1 MGSGKRSRK
10 PRAVKPPTTATA
22 WSKAVSI
29 VMMVIIMG
37 PAGGFM
43 GGMVGAAVS
52 FDLRALQLGAGD
64 LFTDVIVAAGVGI
77 GVAVAAGLAT
87 APFDRG
93 SIVPFATI
101 GGLVGAVGYFLYSV
115 SVNAWTMS
123 PWGARIGGSIGA
135 LLGIPAGLAVSRE
148 EYVSPS
154 LRAAAMRATRAPGQ
168 RIDDVDWWRADL
180 RSGDTAADTDAE
192 DAD

>member
-1 MGSGKRSRK
+1 MGRRKRSRK
-10 PRAVKPPTTATA
+10 PHALKPRSPATA
-22 WSKAVSI
+22 SSKAASI
-29 VMMVIIMG
+29 VMMVIIMW
-37 PAGGFM
+37 PAGSFM

-64 LFTDVIVAAGVGI
+64 LFTDALVAAGVGI
-77 GVAVAAGLAT
+77 CVAVAAGLAT

-93 SIVPFATI
+93 SIVSIAMI
-101 GGLVGAVGYFLYSV
+101 GGVLGAVGYFLYSV
-115 SVNAWTMS
+115 SVNAWSMS
-123 PWGARIGGSIGA
+123 PWGAGIGGSIGA
-135 LLGIPAGLAVSRE
+135 LLGMPAGLAVSRE

-168 RIDDVDWWRADL
+168 RIEDVDWWRAEL
-180 RSGDTAADTDAE
+180 QSGETAADTDAG